1 MGCGSSATALPRKNS
16 QNSVHEKATSAPAST
31 PVDKKENSAQMPIEA
46 PTPASTPTSPIEVKD
61 EEIPVRM
68 VPKSE
73 SKREEKMKRLS
84 QSGIARSFG
93 PRLSADFLQQRRS
106 TLRRAPTKDLKKEKE
121 QASHASMEVKGEV
134 ALIEEVKT
142 DVAEG
147 AENKLES
154 GKDAVNSVK
163 AIIEEDLEEE
173 VEGASGEISEE
184 EVEGGPQQNSKEEV
198 EGGPQQKSEEEIEGA
213 SPEREEVVQLEEQIE
228 GGSQQESE
236 EEVEATSPGKEDV
249 SQQESEEEVT
259 ASPEI
264 EGAQS
269 DSQKESESEEE
280 VEAASPERED

>member
-1 MGCGSSATALPRKNS
+1 MGCGSSATASPRKNS

-93 PRLSADFLQQRRS
+93 PRLSADFLQQRRN

-121 QASHASMEVKGEV
+121 QASHASMEDKGEV

-154 GKDAVNSVK
+154 GKDAVNSVE

-173 VEGASGEISEE
+173 VEAASGEISEE

-198 EGGPQQKSEEEIEGA
+198 EA
-213 SPEREEVVQLEEQIE
+213 AFPEREEVVQLEEQIE
-228 GGSQQESE
+228 GGSHQESE

-280 VEAASPERED
+280 VEAASPKRED